1 MYGTPC
7 TNVRTTLYAPRYAR
21 LVSPAE
27 TAVREAR
34 DRLRLA
40 HRNLVRAIRAL
51 DDPEARYRR
60 SSEASEML
68 LKMRGVMANLR
79 TRSVGELWEREQLSL
94 AKLAERLGVS
104 KARADEMIR
113 AYKQSRR
120 AE

>member
-1 MYGTPC
+1 
-7 TNVRTTLYAPRYAR
+7 
-21 LVSPAE
+21 
-27 TAVREAR
+27 
-34 DRLRLA
+34 
-40 HRNLVRAIRAL
+40 
-51 DDPEARYRR
+51 
-60 SSEASEML
+60 ML